1 MSVYTTKAFWVAAGE
16 RAVKTAAQTA
26 ASILGV
32 DALFSVA
39 DADWAQIGSVAAGAA
54 VLSLVTSVASA
65 EVAGT
70 EGPSLAGE
78 SLYEARHGS

>member
-1 MSVYTTKAFWVAAGE
+1 MSIYTTKAFWVAAGE

-26 ASILGV
+26 AATIGT
-32 DALFSVA
+32 DALVSA
-39 DADWAQIGSVAAGAA
+39 SDLDYLALGSVSAGAA
-54 VLSLVTSVASA
+54 LLSVLTSLASA
-65 EVAGT
+65 STGT